1 MTLIFTIISFVL
13 ILVVLIIAHELGHFI
28 TAKAC
33 GVKVEEFGLGFPP
46 RIYGFK
52 RGETVYSLNWLP
64 FGAFVKLLGEEDPG
78 DPRSLAAKS
87 RGIRLLV
94 LSAGSLMNLLIPIL
108 LFSASL
114 MIPHD
119 TIREDVFIEEV
130 AADSPAQRAGVAPG
144 DRLVQID
151 GRPVTNRLDVSYL
164 IRLNLGHPVSM
175 TLRTGEGKDKQI
187 AVTPRWNPPAGQ
199 GAIGILVR
207 PQDSRLVTES
217 QPLWEAIPNGARRT
231 WETLVLFRNEVVLW
245 TTGGSAPQL
254 AGPIGIVQMTGE
266 VAQAGF
272 SPLLEFTALISI
284 NLGILNLFPIPGLD
298 GGRIIFVILEWLR
311 RGKRVSPQREGLIHF
326 IGFAILI
333 MLIAIVSYFDIMRLV
348 QGGSLLP

>member
-1 MTLIFTIISFVL
+1 MILTVVAFVL
-13 ILVVLIIAHELGHFI
+13 ILVLLIIAHELGHFI

-46 RIYGFK
+46 RIFGFK

-64 FGAFVKLLGEEDPG
+64 FGAFVKLLGEEDPRH
-78 DPRSLAAKS
+78 PRSLAAKS
-87 RGIRLLV
+87 RGVRFLV
-94 LSAGSLMNLLIPIL
+94 LSAGSLMNLLIPVL
-108 LFSASL
+108 LFAASM

-119 TIREDVFIEEV
+119 TIREEVFIKEV
-130 AADSPAQRAGVAPG
+130 APGSPAQSAGISPG
-144 DRLVQID
+144 DRLLLID
-151 GRPVTNRLDVSYL
+151 GRPVNSRIDVSYL

-175 TLRTGEGKDKQI
+175 VLETTAGTEKRVS
-187 AVTPRWNPPAGQ
+187 VTPRWDPPSGQ
-199 GAIGILVR
+199 GAVGIVILAQNTR
-207 PQDSRLVTES
+207 RTTES
-217 QPLWEAIPNGARRT
+217 SPFWEAIPGGARRA

-245 TTGGSAPQL
+245 TTGGSTPQV
-254 AGPIGIVQMTGE
+254 AGPIGIVQLTGE

-298 GGRIIFVILEWLR
+298 GGRLIFVILEWLR
-311 RGKRVSPQREGLIHF
+311 RGKRVSPQKEGLIHF
-326 IGFAILI
+326 IGFVTLLV
-333 MLIAIVSYFDIMRLV
+333 LIAIVSYFDIMRLI

>member
-1 MTLIFTIISFVL
+1 MILTIVAFVL
-13 ILVVLIIAHELGHFI
+13 ILVALIIAHELGHFI

-46 RIYGFK
+46 RIFGFK

-64 FGAFVKLLGEEDPG
+64 FGAFVRLLGEEDPG
-78 DPRSLAAKS
+78 DPRSLAAKN
-87 RGIRLLV
+87 RGVRFLV

-114 MIPHD
+114 MIPHN
-119 TIREDVFIEEV
+119 TVLEDVFIEEV
-130 AADSPAQRAGVAPG
+130 ASASPAQLAGITAG
-144 DRLVQID
+144 DKLVQID
-151 GRPVTNRLDVSYL
+151 GRPVTNRIDVSYL
-164 IRLNLGHPVSM
+164 IRLNLGHPVSVV
-175 TLRTGEGKDKQI
+175 LRTADGADKQVM
-187 AVTPRWNPPAGQ
+187 VTPRWNPPAGQ

-207 PQDSRLVTES
+207 PQNSQLVTES
-217 QPLWEAIPNGARRT
+217 QPLWEAIPNGARRS
-231 WETLVLFRNEVVLW
+231 WETLILFRNEVILW
-245 TTGGSAPQL
+245 ITGGSTPQV

-266 VAQAGF
+266 VAQAGV

-298 GGRIIFVILEWLR
+298 GGRLIFVILEWLR
-311 RGKRVSPQREGLIHF
+311 RGKRISPQREGLIHF
-326 IGFAILI
+326 IGFVTLI
-333 MLIAIVSYFDIMRLV
+333 VLIAIVSYFDILRLV